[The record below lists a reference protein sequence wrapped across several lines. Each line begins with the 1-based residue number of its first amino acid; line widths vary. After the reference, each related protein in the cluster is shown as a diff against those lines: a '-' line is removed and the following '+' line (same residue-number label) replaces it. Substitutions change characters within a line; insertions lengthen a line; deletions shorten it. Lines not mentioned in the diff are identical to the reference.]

1 MHKYFLYGVFIQ
13 LGGAINRVF
22 YGEGRVGEYN
32 KQHDTHR
39 TCTDFIVVGPI
50 DLDSKKVTG
59 KSSEAEVVVTWDRR
73 LLAVKDSL
81 ASVGEILH
89 LISGSPLSMLLI
101 TGIWF
106 VCIHTVQRVETVAC

>member
-1 MHKYFLYGVFIQ
+1 M
-13 LGGAINRVF
+13 F

-59 KSSEAEVVVTWDRR
+59 KSSEAEVVVT
-73 LLAVKDSL
+73 
-81 ASVGEILH
+81 
-89 LISGSPLSMLLI
+89 
-101 TGIWF
+101 
-106 VCIHTVQRVETVAC
+106 